1 MRNLGGLESRK
12 RIHDSYRIMSQNDVD
27 RRGGMSEAYITVR
40 VLQEILSLPDN

>member
-12 RIHDSYRIMSQNDVD
+12 RIHDSYHIMSQNDVD

-40 VLQEILSLPDN
+40 SPFYLFSLF